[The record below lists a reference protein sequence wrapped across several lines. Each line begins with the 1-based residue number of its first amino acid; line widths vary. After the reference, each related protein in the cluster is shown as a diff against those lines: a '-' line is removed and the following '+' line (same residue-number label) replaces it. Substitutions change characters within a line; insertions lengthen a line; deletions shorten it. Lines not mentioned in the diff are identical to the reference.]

1 MITISDKRLCCGCS
15 SCVQACPKQCIT
27 MKEDEKGFLYPHIEK
42 SLCVDCGLC
51 EKVCPCLN
59 KVEVHEPQKVYA
71 AVNPNDAIRMQSS
84 SGGVFSLL
92 AETVINDGGVVF
104 GARFNDDWT
113 VRHDYTETI
122 EELVFFRGS
131 KYMQSVIGDSYKKTK
146 LFLDKGRKVLFTGTG
161 CQISGLKLFLRKEFE
176 NLLTVEIACHGVPS
190 PLVWREYVKK
200 VSDDKKLSNIC
211 FRDKRNG
218 WNGYGL
224 SFMGAEGE
232 ELNYEP
238 ASKNDFMQCFLNDLC
253 LRPSCSKC
261 PSKSGASGSDLL
273 IGDFWGI
280 EGMHPEM
287 YDCKGCSLVI
297 AYSDKGQNLLKQLD
311 LKILDTTLEEACRYN
326 PSVVQ
331 SSHESL
337 YAPIFWYNFKKHGV
351 EAAPKT
357 LKLLRSS
364 KIRRMFALAYYKFV
378 KGV

>member
-1 MITISDKRLCCGCS
+1 MVHICQKFNCCGCS
-15 SCVQACPKQCIT
+15 SCVQYCPKQCIT
-27 MKEDEKGFLYPHIEK
+27 MMEDEKGFLYPHIEK

-51 EKVCPCLN
+51 EKVCPYLN
-59 KVEVHEPQKVYA
+59 KVEVHEPLKVFA
-71 AVNPNDAIRMQSS
+71 AVNPNDAVRMQSS

-122 EELVFFRGS
+122 EELVLLRGS
-131 KYMQSVIGDSYKKTK
+131 KYVQSVIEDSYKKTK
-146 LFLDKGRKVLFTGTG
+146 SFLDEGRKVLFSGTG
-161 CQISGLKLFLRKEFE
+161 CQIAGLKLFLRKDYR

-200 VSDDKKLSNIC
+200 VSGGKELSNIC

-253 LRPSCSKC
+253 LRPSCSNC
-261 PSKSGASGSDLL
+261 PAKAGASGADLL

-280 EGMHPEM
+280 DGMHPEM
-287 YDCKGCSLVI
+287 YDDKGCSLVI
-297 AYSDKGQNLLKQLD
+297 ANTTKGEQLFES
-311 LKILDTTLEEACRYN
+311 LGAKYLETSYEEAYRYN
-326 PSVVQ
+326 PCIISP
-331 SSHESL
+331 SHESR
-337 YAPIFWYNFKKHGV
+337 YALIFWHYFQKNGIKAV
-351 EAAPKT
+351 PMT
-357 LKLLRSS
+357 LKLLRSGRI
-364 KIRRMFALAYYKFV
+364 KRILTLAYYKYL
-378 KGV
+378 KGL